1 MIIFAL
7 EKRKIDINKG
17 VLIKKIGEMKKMKL
31 AVMATMWFLGVAS
44 VSATNEADTTYIKVN
59 AQQEPINY
67 VNSTF
72 EELKAGVGELETI
85 LETDEF
91 QLYQAGDYSYKVV
104 NGLVVSQSI
113 QIEDA
118 NDTKVIY
125 NKILNALQKTKFI
138 KDSHNTGG
146 NNYQYANFQVQFDDF
161 QGYTKLTYSVL
172 PETNLTEY

>member
-1 MIIFAL
+1 
-7 EKRKIDINKG
+7 
-17 VLIKKIGEMKKMKL
+17 MKTIWKV
-31 AVMATMWFLGVAS
+31 AFMATMLFLGVTSVQAS
-44 VSATNEADTTYIKVN
+44 DDADTIYIKLN

-67 VNSTF
+67 VNKTF
-72 EELKAGVGELETI
+72 DELKAGEGELDTI
-85 LETDEF
+85 LETEDF
-91 QLYQAGDYSYKVV
+91 QLYQSGDYSFKVV

-118 NDTKVIY
+118 NDTQVTY

-146 NNYQYANFQVQFDDF
+146 NNYQYASFQVQFDDF

-172 PETNLTEY
+172 PENNLTEY